1 MTREDTR
8 AICAAAAA
16 AAACTSR
23 AWIVDRVEAALSRHR
38 SISHVRRE
46 PACVGAEVI
55 SSGGGGSLLRLGARS
70 SAGGNGARATGGL
83 RGSP

>member
-1 MTREDTR
+1 MPREDTR

-38 SISHVRRE
+38 SIPHVRRE

-55 SSGGGGSLLRLGARS
+55 RSGGDGGLLRLGARS
-70 SAGGNGARATGGL
+70 SAGGNGARAKG
-83 RGSP
+83 